1 MANWANWKKVLTAT
15 TLACGVLTIVAVQ
28 AQQKKVWSL
37 GHLTPRDYI
46 EIQQLVAHYP
56 YALDRGT
63 DHGRVYA
70 ALFTTDGVFQGN
82 GENLRGRDELAK
94 MADKGEDAPQNVGHF
109 MMNHVIEPGPNG
121 VAVGKQYLLTIS
133 AFGPEENGRRA
144 ASIRQWHYEDVYE
157 KTSEGWLFKSRTLI
171 EKPKGRSPAPPVT
184 PSR

>member
-1 MANWANWKKVLTAT
+1 MANWKKVLAAT
-15 TLACGVLTIVAVQ
+15 IACGVMTIVVAQ

-70 ALFTTDGVFQGN
+70 ALFTPDGVFQGN
-82 GENLRGRDELAK
+82 GQNLKGREELAK
-94 MADKGEDAPQNVGHF
+94 AADKGEDAPWNVGHF

-121 VAVGKQYLLTIS
+121 GAVGKQYLLTMS

-144 ASIRQWHYEDVYE
+144 VSIRQWHYEDVYE

-171 EKPKGRSPAPPVT
+171 EKPQRRPGPQVT
-184 PSR
+184 PPSR